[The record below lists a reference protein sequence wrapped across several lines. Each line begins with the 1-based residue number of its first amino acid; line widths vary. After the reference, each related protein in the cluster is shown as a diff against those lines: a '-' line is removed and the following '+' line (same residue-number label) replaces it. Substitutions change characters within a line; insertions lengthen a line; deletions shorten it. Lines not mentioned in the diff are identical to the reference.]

1 MKDGHQPIQ
10 QSNWIKGSPV
20 NADEIDKGS
29 GGTSKMPTYNKLVR
43 DKIPEII
50 EAKGKEVSTTILSNE
65 EYIKELKTKCL
76 EEVDEYMKATTNE
89 EAKEELADVLEVLH
103 AIAKTHG
110 SSMEEIERIRLR
122 KKQERGGFQERI
134 FLIDVE
140 G

>member
-1 MKDGHQPIQ
+1 
-10 QSNWIKGSPV
+10 
-20 NADEIDKGS
+20 
-29 GGTSKMPTYNKLVR
+29 MPTYKKLVR
-43 DKIPEII
+43 DKIPQII
-50 EAKGKEVSTTILSNE
+50 EAKGKEVSTIILSNE

-122 KKQERGGFQERI
+122 KKQEPGGFQERI

-140 G
+140 E